1 MRSLQE
7 AMKILKN
14 EEKLKIIEESQNS
27 GLKLLRDLVRQ
38 SRKNGSST
46 LEGGR
51 VVVVTTSARNPYDN
65 FVVSENS
72 RSYWESRYKLGLSTG
87 KLHLDNIKDE
97 GVKNMISKVSDMLYD
112 NMTNILN
119 ILGGSYE

>member
-14 EEKLKIIEESQNS
+14 EEKLKIIEESQSS

-38 SRKNGSST
+38 SRKNKSKT
-46 LEGGR
+46 LEGVR

-65 FVVSENS
+65 FVVSES
-72 RSYWESRYKLGLSTG
+72 KLEYFL
-87 KLHLDNIKDE
+87 
-97 GVKNMISKVSDMLYD
+97 ISFP
-112 NMTNILN
+112 
-119 ILGGSYE
+119 